1 VILPDSSVWIDF
13 LRNEPTA
20 EATKLSALLTHR
32 SASVLMGDIILA
44 EILQGYE
51 DERQARLVQQRL
63 SSLKQ
68 VAICDPPLAI
78 RASDNFRALRQRGVT
93 IRKTIDTLIATRC
106 IVDSHALL
114 HRDRDFQPF
123 VDHLGLID
131 AMTR

>member
-1 VILPDSSVWIDF
+1 
-13 LRNEPTA
+13 
-20 EATKLSALLTHR
+20 
-32 SASVLMGDIILA
+32 MGDIILA